1 MYLPCWVYLYS
12 WPGPEQRGLHRE
24 EVQFVAAGLPEANSK

>member
-1 MYLPCWVYLYS
+1 MLALLGEGYSLPR
-12 WPGPEQRGLHRE
+12 PEQKGLHWE